1 MANNPTQAPHAPQ
14 APPPPPP
21 PPPPQDEPTK
31 KFFKFNVEDLNQLRK
46 RGKEQRHA
54 IKDAKEITNDLIKVA
69 KNVIQQAID
78 ISKPGVDNAALL
90 IRALRTDFRKDVFNI
105 LKAAGDTLMENFEE
119 KFSNKWVSELTN
131 HMDANE
137 NIYKNVMMERV
148 GGLAKKLMGL
158 MDPIQALNYTDD
170 QKVELAIDAS
180 IAIPTGLF
188 IASITMYSK
197 SLPLVMRLNGLIPPT
212 IIANFETT
220 LTTIICIFNNLKK
233 FERITKVEGNEKDD
247 KRETMSSTETK
258 NNKETTPTW
267 ESYGIEDGVGE
278 HEENQKIPYDKKIT
292 ASAAQKLREEAA
304 AKKEGG
310 EAATEEMFWQCDA
323 EGLRLADQNEREIK
337 EQYRLIKE
345 GIAREERA
353 KKRKAEAAKMKA
365 KIETDNKALEE
376 ADKKGEL
383 TGRAKGREKTKKKYS
398 QKPPPAA
405 AASSNNSAS
414 ALNTMR
420 NVGNLRKML

>member
-1 MANNPTQAPHAPQ
+1 MGDALEQPQ
-14 APPPPPP
+14 AST
-21 PPPPQDEPTK
+21 E
-31 KFFKFNVEDLNQLRK
+31 KFFNFTVEDLNQLRK
-46 RGKEQRHA
+46 QGKKQRHA
-54 IKDAKEITNDLIKVA
+54 IQDAKNITNDLIKVA
-69 KNVIQQAID
+69 KGVIQKAID

-148 GGLAKKLMGL
+148 APVLKKLMGL

-188 IASITMYSK
+188 IASINMYSK
-197 SLPLVMRLNGLIPPT
+197 SLPLVMRLNGLVPPL

-233 FERITKVEGNEKDD
+233 FERITEVEEEKKAADV
-247 KRETMSSTETK
+247 KGETESPKETK
-258 NNKETTPTW
+258 NNKESPTW
-267 ESYGIEDGVGE
+267 ESYGIEDGEGK
-278 HEENQKIPYDKKIT
+278 HKENESIPYDKKIPGEKRSQG
-292 ASAAQKLREEAA
+292 ANGD
-304 AKKEGG
+304 GG
-310 EAATEEMFWQCDA
+310 KPVTEEMFWQCDA

-337 EQYRLIKE
+337 EQYRKIIE
-345 GIAREERA
+345 GQERKERA
-353 KKRKAEAAKMKA
+353 QERKAEAEKMKE
-365 KIETDNKALEE
+365 KIKRDNEALAAADEE
-376 ADKKGEL
+376 GGL
-383 TGRAKGREKTKKKYS
+383 TKRAAGREKTKKDYLKR
-398 QKPPPAA
+398 PPSAAA

-414 ALNTMR
+414 SMGTMR
-420 NVGNLRKML
+420 NAANLNKKFR